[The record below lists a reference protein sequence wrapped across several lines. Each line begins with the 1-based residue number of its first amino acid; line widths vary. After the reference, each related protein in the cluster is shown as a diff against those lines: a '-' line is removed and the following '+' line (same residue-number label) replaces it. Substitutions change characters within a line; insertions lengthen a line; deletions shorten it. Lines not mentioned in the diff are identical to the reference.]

1 MLRNIADRSFL
12 PSAREGAEVYGDIVD
27 QSRRAHARGHQEEGS
42 GGLAVGVRPRLLVD
56 ERDVVDRDTGLCR
69 EHISG
74 CIEHRARAPSARG
87 DTRLQRLVQRQSS
100 YPVTVREV
108 HVAAR
113 QRKTVGLAD
122 GGPADHLDR
131 EVEVAHHPADQREL
145 LGVLLAEE
153 RDVGPGQVQ
162 QLADAGHHAVEGP
175 RAVFALEPV
184 AQRSRGDP
192 HLGLTI
198 RVDDVRGR
206 GEDHVDLL
214 ARAEC
219 KVGVEG
225 ARIAVEVLPRREL
238 QGVEED
244 RDDHGVAACA
254 RGPDQLTVPFVQ
266 RTHGHDDRYL
276 TLQGITQAGQLDA
289 VARPG
294 GSHGHRRPP
303 PAARTSSSDSA
314 LSAASSPAANAR
326 SAVNRDM
333 ATYAARTCGAVKDER
348 CARTV
353 PASPRATGPVRAASP
368 WRSALSS
375 AAPSSGPSIRRGSS
389 MPAATSRSAATLTTV
404 TRLFAPN
411 ASAAWYIGRASSGT
425 QTGSAPISMT

>member
-1 MLRNIADRSFL
+1 MLRNIANRSFL

-27 QSRRAHARGHQEEGS
+27 QPRRPHAGGHHESGSR
-42 GGLAVGVRPRLLVD
+42 GLRVGVRPRLLVD

-74 CIEHRARAPSARG
+74 CIEHRARTPSARG

-113 QRKTVGLAD
+113 QRETVGLAD

-145 LGVLLAEE
+145 LGILLPEE

-162 QLADAGHHAVEGP
+162 QLADDRQDAVEVAW
-175 RAVFALEPV
+175 AVFALEPV

-206 GEDHVDLL
+206 GEDNVDLL
-214 ARAEC
+214 ARAERE
-219 KVGVEG
+219 VGVEG

-266 RTHGHDDRYL
+266 RTHGHDDRDL
-276 TLQGITQAGQLDA
+276 ALQGITQAGQLDA
-289 VARPG
+289 VARHG
-294 GSHGHRRPP
+294 WWHGHRRHPS
-303 PAARTSSSDSA
+303 AARTSSSDSA

-368 WRSALSS
+368 RRSALSS
-375 AAPSSGPSIRRGSS
+375 AAPSNGPSIRVGCST
-389 MPAATSRSAATLTTV
+389 PTSLRRSAAWATSV
-404 TRLFAPN
+404 TRLLAPN
-411 ASAAWYIGRASSGT
+411 ARAAW
-425 QTGSAPISMT
+425 